1 MRALAIVFLA
11 AAVSGC
17 AAELDVSGSK
27 WAKAGTSFN
36 QVTLDETDCA
46 RVASDAGKTP
56 DLIVGGLTDAVR
68 NGIRERGRQGT
79 YDRCMRE
86 RGYQTARG

>member
-1 MRALAIVFLA
+1 VRPLAILLLA
-11 AAVSGC
+11 VAVGGC

-27 WAKAGTSFN
+27 WAKTGTSFN

-46 RVASDAGKTP
+46 RGASDAGKTP
-56 DLIVGGLTDAVR
+56 DLIVGGLADAVR

-79 YDRCMRE
+79 YEKCMRD
-86 RGYQTARG
+86 RGYTGA